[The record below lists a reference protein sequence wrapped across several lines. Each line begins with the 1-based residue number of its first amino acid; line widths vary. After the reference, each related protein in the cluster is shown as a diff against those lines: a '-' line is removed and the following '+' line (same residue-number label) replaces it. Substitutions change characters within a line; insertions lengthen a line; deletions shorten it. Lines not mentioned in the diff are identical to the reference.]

1 MGPNPKVEE
10 IEVNFTIEDRANF
23 VVCAMPFNKAS
34 YQKAEENKKDSE
46 VSEPEDGGVRVVPS
60 VNEVLEEV
68 DPLRVSTM
76 ARYSYELDRYTKNAM
91 LIFEGNASDIAF
103 ENSDEDA
110 PPKAED
116 MSMKFKETF
125 EKFRFE
131 VHIHRNLTD
140 EEIASTCERFFQRDF
155 SEYGC
160 VAVMMLAKI
169 RDGIVESSHTP
180 NSEHGVLRYMSDLA
194 PPTLQDKPKIFIVQT
209 EDYYVIPRARVWST
223 LPQDNLEFRLAVPI
237 VSSPDPLGRRTKVYC
252 LLEHIYKKI
261 NRLGDQTD
269 LQTIFTDSINEYVRT
284 SEFCVVPGYYSTLTK
299 ELRLFRTPEP

>member
-1 MGPNPKVEE
+1 MSPNPVMQE
-10 IEVNFTIEDRANF
+10 IEVDFTNKDS
-23 VVCAMPFNKAS
+23 VLVCAMPFNKAN
-34 YQKAEENKKDSE
+34 YQRAEEKTENSE
-46 VSEPEDGGVRVVPS
+46 SDNPENGGVRGVPS
-60 VNEVLEEV
+60 ASEDAEEV

-76 ARYSYELDRYTKNAM
+76 ARYSYELDRYKKNAM
-91 LIFEGNASDIAF
+91 LIFEGNASDVAF
-103 ENSDEDA
+103 ESSEEDD
-110 PPKAED
+110 PPQADD
-116 MSMKFKETF
+116 MSIKFKETF

-131 VHIHRNLTD
+131 VTIHRNLTD

-155 SEYGC
+155 TEYGC
-160 VAVMMLAKI
+160 VAIMMLAKI

-180 NSEHGVLRYMSDLA
+180 NSEHGVLQYMSDLA

-237 VSSPDPLGRRTKVYC
+237 VSSPDPRGKRSKVYC

-299 ELRLFRTPEP
+299 ELRLFRTPES